1 MLVWVTMRTMRT
13 ATQALPMTVI
23 FFLPVIYCFSDYSVS
38 YTCCCYT
45 IFSEYLITRW
55 RNLTFD
61 VILFIENSP
70 LVVLCFCS
78 NLHHT
83 LFEMNF
89 LLFFITYLLYHNTT
103 RICRKRRAMLKKSF
117 AVKLS
122 YPRFTTFFWINKTPQ
137 TLSNPDFCGFLV
149 CEELQTEPRNHREL
163 SSIYRQFTMIKPHK

>member
-1 MLVWVTMRTMRT
+1 M
-13 ATQALPMTVI
+13 
-23 FFLPVIYCFSDYSVS
+23 
-38 YTCCCYT
+38 
-45 IFSEYLITRW
+45 
-55 RNLTFD
+55 
-61 VILFIENSP
+61 
-70 LVVLCFCS
+70 VLCFCS

-137 TLSNPDFCGFLV
+137 TLSKPDFCGFLV
-149 CEELQTEPRNHREL
+149 CEGLHCRDSDRTPELSGIIKHLQAFYNDKTTQIKPYREL
-163 SSIYRQFTMIKPHK
+163 SRIPVCVYWCNFWCKV